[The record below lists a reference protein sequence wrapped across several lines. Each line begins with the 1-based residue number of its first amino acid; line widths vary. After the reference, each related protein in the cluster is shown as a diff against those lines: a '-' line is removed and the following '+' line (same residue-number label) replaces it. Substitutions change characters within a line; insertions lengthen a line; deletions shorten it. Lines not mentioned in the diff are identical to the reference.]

1 MQAQLL
7 HTTQTRWPQRFKAL
21 AFHVMLTS
29 LVLGSGCA
37 GCDDNQVA
45 KPPPAPQIDMAP
57 DMEELS
63 QVTRIEFGEE
73 SAMIEVGETY
83 TLTYTLYDQNDDV
96 IEEERAVIWGTTSQ
110 SVATVV
116 GGVITGNS
124 IGVATISASVGGV
137 SADFTIDVQRKGI
150 AEIQIEPMDTT
161 VKVKGTTQMR
171 AKTFARDGQ
180 ELLDRDVI
188 WSQDDSSIATINQ
201 NGLVTGIAAGQTT
214 VSATAEGVSSNATIT
229 VTERDVASLRILPTS
244 LSLRVNESENLTA
257 IALDEDGIE
266 LEGKQVTWAS
276 EDEDIATIDEAGTL
290 SGLSVG
296 QVKISASLGDV
307 SAELLVSVTPEAIDQ
322 IVVTPDAAEMV
333 VGDTQTFRAAAV
345 GTSGAVLD
353 GRTLTWS
360 SSNND
365 VLTVTPLGLVSA
377 VGSGTAQVSARSEGV
392 FGTATILVLN
402 PIDRVEIT
410 PIATELL
417 VNESIILDATTFAVD
432 GTEVLREVTWSSN
445 DDTIASVDDNGRVTG
460 HMPGTANITAESE
473 GKSATAV
480 VIVKPQPV
488 DSVTLTPSVEVVGV
502 GDTLQ
507 LVAKAFAADGSEL
520 MGRAVSFSSDD
531 MSVATVDANG
541 VVSGLTNGDAT
552 ITATIGMV
560 SATAVI
566 VVPVGFKYVTA
577 GGNHTCAV
585 DENDTL
591 LCWGRDINSVLGT
604 GGTGDS
610 LLPVEALGM
619 DVFKQLSALTLHNC
633 GVDATDKIYCWG
645 ANFSGQIGRGDT
657 TGSASSPTPI
667 AASQSFNQI
676 SAGGSHTCAIST
688 TNKLRCWG
696 GNFNGQ
702 LGILN
707 GFSDELTPEIVD
719 DTMSFSQLAS
729 GGSHT
734 CAISTPDNTLYCWG
748 RNNNGQ
754 LGISNGF
761 SNISTP
767 TAVDGTRKYTWV
779 AAGPDHTCAIAE
791 NGLTYC
797 WGANDDDQLGVNT
810 MGNSTA
816 MAQVVSGG
824 KLFTRVW
831 VGSLHSCGMEADG
844 DLFCWG
850 ANNNGQL
857 GDGTNTQSTSP
868 VQVGA
873 GALKFTEFD
882 AGSEHNCG
890 ISTDS
895 VLYCWGSNSFGRLGN
910 GTNIGSNVP
919 YPVVVE

>member
-1 MQAQLL
+1 MQAQPL
-7 HTTQTRWPQRFKAL
+7 HITPAGWPQRIKAL
-21 AFHVMLTS
+21 ALHVMLTS

-37 GCDDNQVA
+37 GCDDSEVA

-63 QVTRIEFGEE
+63 QVTRIEFAEE
-73 SAMIEVGETY
+73 SAAIEVGETY

-96 IEEERAVIWGTTSQ
+96 IEEERAIAWGTTSQ

-124 IGVATISASVGGV
+124 IGMATISASVGGI
-137 SADFTIDVQRKGI
+137 SAGFTIDVQRKGI
-150 AEIQIEPMDTT
+150 AEIQIEPLDVTIQA
-161 VKVKGTTQMR
+161 KGTTQMR

-188 WSQDDSSIATINQ
+188 WGQEDSDIATINQ
-201 NGLVTGIAAGQTT
+201 NGLVTGIAPGQTSI
-214 VSATAEGVSSNATIT
+214 SATAEGISASATIT
-229 VTERDVASLRILPTS
+229 VIERDVASLRILPTS
-244 LSLRVNESENLTA
+244 LSLRVNETEQLTA

-266 LEGKQVTWAS
+266 LEGNQVTWAS
-276 EDEDIATIDEAGTL
+276 EDEDIATIDGSGTIT
-290 SGLSVG
+290 GIDVG
-296 QVKISASLGDV
+296 QVTITASLGEI
-307 SAELLVSVTPEAIDQ
+307 SAALLVSVTPEAIAR
-322 IVVTPDAAEMV
+322 IVVTPDDVEMT
-333 VGDTQTFRAAAV
+333 VGETQTFRAAAL
-345 GTSGAVLD
+345 GTSGELLD

-360 SSNND
+360 SSKTD
-365 VLTVTPLGLVSA
+365 VLTVTPLGLVTA
-377 VGSGTAQVSARSEGV
+377 VGSGSAQVSARSDGV

-402 PIDRVEIT
+402 PIDRIEIS

-417 VNESIILDATTFAVD
+417 VGESIELDATTFATD

-445 DDTIASVDDNGRVTG
+445 DDAIASVDDRGRVTG
-460 HMPGTANITAESE
+460 HMPGTANITASSE
-473 GKSATAV
+473 GKNATAV
-480 VIVKPQPV
+480 VIVKPRPV
-488 DSVTLTPSVEVVGV
+488 DSVTLTPAVEVVGV
-502 GDTLQ
+502 GETLQ
-507 LVAKAFAADGSEL
+507 LVAKAFAADGTEL
-520 MGRAVSFSSDD
+520 SGRAVTFSSDD
-531 MSVATVDANG
+531 MVVATVDGNG

-552 ITATIGMV
+552 ITATIDMV
-560 SATAVI
+560 RATAVI
-566 VVPVGFKYVTA
+566 VVPVGFKHVTA

-585 DENDTL
+585 DEHDTL

-604 GGTGDS
+604 GGAGDS

-633 GVDATDKIYCWG
+633 GVDVTDKIYCWG

-657 TGSASSPTPI
+657 IGSAASPTPI

-676 SAGGSHTCAIST
+676 SAGGSHSCALT
-688 TNKLRCWG
+688 TTDKLRCWG
-696 GNFNGQ
+696 ANFNGQ
-702 LGILN
+702 LGISN
-707 GFSDELTPEIVD
+707 GFSNELAPEIVD
-719 DTMSFSQLAS
+719 DMMSFSQVAA

-754 LGISNGF
+754 LGINNGF
-761 SNISTP
+761 SSISTP

-779 AAGPDHTCAIAE
+779 AAGPDHTCAISD

-816 MAQVVSGG
+816 TPQVVSGG
-824 KLFTRVW
+824 KLFTKVW

-857 GDGTNTQSTSP
+857 GNGTNTQSTAP

-873 GALKFTEFD
+873 GALKFLEFD

-890 ISTDS
+890 ISVDS